1 MQTVGIKDL
10 KNKLSSYIHLTKSG
24 QTIIIT
30 QRGRPVALLRP
41 VDVEKLDLDKSVEER
56 LGLLAKKGL
65 IRMPISKTR
74 RGFQPVRVKG
84 ELVSS
89 AILEDRQ

>member
-10 KNKLSSYIHLTKSG
+10 KNNLSSYIDLTKSG
-24 QTIIIT
+24 HTIVIT

-41 VDVEKLDLDKSVEER
+41 VDVEELDLHKSVEER

-74 RGFQPVRVKG
+74 RPFHPVRIKG

-89 AILEDRQ
+89 AILEDRE